1 MDWSKYPNFSPD
13 EFRCQHCVTAQ
24 CGANDLV
31 ISEQLMDV
39 MQSIRDEYGQSMR
52 ITSGYRCPLHP
63 IEERKS
69 LPGVHSTGMACDVGV
84 SGKDAYDLLKL
95 ICADD
100 RVKGI
105 GVNQKGN
112 ARFLHIDVK
121 EDSPRPNIWSY

>member
-24 CGANDLV
+24 CGSNDLV
-31 ISEQLMDV
+31 ISEQ
-39 MQSIRDEYGQSMR
+39 
-52 ITSGYRCPLHP
+52 
-63 IEERKS
+63 
-69 LPGVHSTGMACDVGV
+69 
-84 SGKDAYDLLKL
+84 L